1 MLIDFRKAPT
11 VIPHIFIEGV
21 KVERVT
27 EYKYLGTVLD
37 NKLNFNKNTDFI
49 HERCQPRTFCLE
61 KLRSLNV
68 SAAVLRTFYRSCIES
83 VLTFPFLYWFGGLNV
98 KSKNFL
104 NKVVNACGKVVG
116 ERQEQLSQLYEYHV
130 VQKARVI
137 VDDNSHILAKC
148 YEMLHLVDDFVY
160 QNLIQSIFLNR

>member
-1 MLIDFRKAPT
+1 M
-11 VIPHIFIEGV
+11 
-21 KVERVT
+21 
-27 EYKYLGTVLD
+27 
-37 NKLNFNKNTDFI
+37 
-49 HERCQPRTFCLE
+49 
-61 KLRSLNV
+61 
-68 SAAVLRTFYRSCIES
+68 
-83 VLTFPFLYWFGGLNV
+83 
-98 KSKNFL
+98 
-104 NKVVNACGKVVG
+104 VNACGKVVG

>member
-1 MLIDFRKAPT
+1 MLIHFRKAPT
-11 VIPHIFIEGV
+11 GFPDLFIDGV
-21 KVERVT
+21 KLERVT

-68 SAAVLRTFYRSCIES
+68 SAAVLCTFYQSCIES
-83 VLTFPFLYWFGGLNV
+83 VLTFLFLCWFGGLNV
-98 KSKNFL
+98 QRKTVP

-116 ERQEQLSQLYEYHV
+116 EKQEQLSRLYERCV
-130 VQKARVI
+130 VRR
-137 VDDNSHILAKC
+137 LG
-148 YEMLHLVDDFVY
+148 
-160 QNLIQSIFLNR
+160 